1 MLSQHDNE
9 ALTIVEPGAPM
20 HALLRRYW
28 TPVMRAARVEA
39 GGAPVKARLL
49 GQDYVVYRSPAG
61 QLAMVDERCAHRC
74 ASLSLARNEPDGLRC
89 IFHGWKFAPS
99 GELLEAPTEA
109 PVNQEVLKGRVR
121 LNTYPVREAGG
132 LIWAFLD
139 AEAEPPPFP
148 AFEFTALPDT
158 QVDIRIAVLPVN
170 WLQVMES
177 VLDSAHLGFL
187 HRSSMELAVTAN
199 TANTAGS
206 GADTAPVLEFDR
218 TPYGFREAAIRS
230 KPNGQKD
237 VRIRAV
243 VAPYYVFLPG
253 RPGAE
258 RQLVTTVPIDNL
270 NCFQLIV
277 TYNPSRP
284 FRPGEIDALWFHTH
298 PNRDDFSDPAPGPL
312 GWPQDREAMGAGH
325 FSGIVDRHVFY
336 EDFAV
341 LQSMGRIADR
351 RFEHLSNTDAT
362 IVLMR
367 RELLKALRAAGEGGP
382 GWGLDTAVDHAAI
395 RTAIF
400 ELPPGAE
407 WRSSNP
413 ETEPSAQRVDA

>member
-1 MLSQHDNE
+1 MLSQQDNKTVT
-9 ALTIVEPGAPM
+9 AVEPGAPL
-20 HALLRRYW
+20 HDLLRRYW

-49 GQDYVVYRSPAG
+49 GQDYVVYRTPAG

-89 IFHGWKFAPS
+89 IFHGWKFAPT

-109 PVNQEVLKGRVR
+109 PVNQAVLKGRVR
-121 LNTYPVREAGG
+121 LNIYPVREAGG
-132 LIWAFLD
+132 LVWAYLD
-139 AEAEPPPFP
+139 PEAEPPPFP
-148 AFEFTALPDT
+148 AFEFTALPES
-158 QVDIRIAVLPVN
+158 QVDVRIAILPVN

-199 TANTAGS
+199 TRNTAGA
-206 GADTAPVLEFDR
+206 GADTAPVLEFER
-218 TPYGFREAAIRS
+218 TAYGFREAAIRG
-230 KPNGQKD
+230 KPGGLTD

-253 RPGAE
+253 RPDSE
-258 RQLVTTVPIDNL
+258 RQLVVTVPIDDV

-277 TYNPSRP
+277 TYNPYRP

-298 PNRDDFSDPAPGPL
+298 PDRDDFSDPAPGPL
-312 GWPQDREAMGAGH
+312 GWPQDRAAMRDGH

-351 RFEHLSNTDAT
+351 SHEHLSNTDAT
-362 IVLMR
+362 IVMMR
-367 RELLKALRAAGEGGP
+367 RELLKAVRALAAGGP
-382 GWGLDTAVDHAAI
+382 VWGLDPTVDHAAI
-395 RTAIF
+395 RTAVY

-407 WRSSNP
+407 WRTLNP
-413 ETEPSAQRVDA
+413 RTERSAQGVDA